1 MFERIWSTAMPA
13 IRRISAITAVFLA
26 FSLTPQT
33 ADAQVAAGE
42 TFKDCE
48 TCPEM
53 VVIPPGSFTMGSER
67 GEFVLGETRPETP
80 VHQRTIRYAF
90 AAGKTEVSNGQ
101 FAEFVAATGYRPS
114 TACTKWRG
122 EVVMFGGDWTDP
134 DYDRPP
140 QDNEPV
146 VCVSWHD
153 AKAYTIWLSGKTG
166 ERYRLLSEAEW
177 EYVARDGTQTTWA
190 WGDNPDLAC
199 KTGNVFDLQAAQ
211 TEYAKKSSSWE
222 PVNCD
227 DGFSRVAPVGSF
239 PANGFGLHDLGGSV
253 WEWNEDCSLWLYDDE
268 DIDER
273 PNQVQG
279 HCDRRSVKGGSW
291 FSMISRHRPAF
302 RGRDPEN
309 LASHVFGFRLARD
322 LPHAAD

>member
-1 MFERIWSTAMPA
+1 MPYHVTALLTVLFASSLSASVSAADPA
-13 IRRISAITAVFLA
+13 
-26 FSLTPQT
+26 P
-33 ADAQVAAGE
+33 GE
-42 TFKDCE
+42 SFTDCE

-53 VVIPPGSFTMGSER
+53 VVIPPGEFTMGSER
-67 GEFVLGETRPETP
+67 GEFVLNETRPETP
-80 VHQRTIRYAF
+80 VHKRTIRFAF
-90 AAGKTEVSNGQ
+90 AAGKTEVSNAQ
-101 FAEFVAATGYRPS
+101 FAEFIAATGYRPS

-122 EVVMFGGDWTDP
+122 EVVMFGGDWSDP
-134 DYDRPP
+134 DYGRPP
-140 QDNEPV
+140 APNEPV

-177 EYVARDGTQTTWA
+177 EYVARDGTQSTWA
-190 WGDNPDLAC
+190 WGEDSDLAC
-199 KTGNVFDLQAAQ
+199 KTGNVFDLEAAR
-211 TEYAKKSSSWE
+211 TEYAKTSSSWE
-222 PVNCD
+222 PVNCS

-239 PANGFGLHDLGGSV
+239 PANGFGLHDLGGNV

-268 DIDER
+268 DVNEQ
-273 PNQVQG
+273 PNQVAG

-309 LASHVFGFRLARD
+309 LASHIFGFRVARD
-322 LPHAAD
+322 LDQQGR

>member
-1 MFERIWSTAMPA
+1 MFERLLIVAAFTFATAMSSL
-13 IRRISAITAVFLA
+13 SAQAQDTPGDVF
-26 FSLTPQT
+26 T
-33 ADAQVAAGE
+33 
-42 TFKDCE
+42 DCD
-48 TCPEM
+48 TCPQM
-53 VVIPPGSFTMGSER
+53 VVIPPGEFTMGSER
-67 GEFVLGETRPETP
+67 GEFVLNETRPETP

-90 AAGKTEVSNGQ
+90 AAGKTEVSNAQ

-134 DYDRPP
+134 DYGRPP
-140 QDNEPV
+140 TPNEPV

-153 AKAYTIWLSGKTG
+153 AKAYTLWLSGKTG

-177 EYVARDGTQTTWA
+177 EYVARDGTQSTWS
-190 WGDNPDLAC
+190 WGEESGYAC
-199 KTGNVFDLQAAQ
+199 KTGNVFDRKAAQ
-211 TEYAKKSSSWE
+211 TDYAKKHSSWK

-227 DGFSRVAPVGSF
+227 DGFERVAPVGSF
-239 PANGFGLHDLGGSV
+239 PANGFGLQDLGGNV

-268 DIDER
+268 DVNEQ
-273 PNQVQG
+273 PNQVSG

-302 RGRDPEN
+302 RGRDPED
-309 LASHVFGFRLARD
+309 LASHIFGFRVARD
-322 LPHAAD
+322 LTQADR